1 MDEGRLKK
9 ISGCTTSGGGGG
21 YDGDDDTV
29 WECVIPYVE
38 DPLDRGAVSLV
49 CKRWYEIDA
58 ITRKHVT
65 MALCYTAPPWR
76 LSRRF
81 PQLESLKLK
90 GKPRAAMF
98 NLIPEDW
105 GGYVAPWVEEI
116 VRSFGRMKVLH
127 FRRMIVKD
135 SDLQL
140 LAASFGEVL
149 EVLRLD
155 KCSGFSTDGLLHITR
170 SCRNL
175 RSLFLEESSITEN
188 DGQWLHVLAQNN
200 KVLESLNFYMTELMQ
215 VSSSDLEM
223 IARNCPSLTTM
234 KISDCDI
241 SDLVGFFKAATSL
254 EEFCGGS
261 FSDPPGQVGEVV
273 YNEQL
278 ERYGGAA
285 FPPKLCRLALT
296 YLGNTDMPILYPIA
310 SRLKR
315 LDLLYALLDTEGHCL
330 LLQRCP
336 NLEILETRN
345 VIGDRGV
352 EVLAEFC
359 KRMKRLR
366 IERGADEQDIED
378 VEGVVTQRGLTAL
391 AQGCL
396 EIEYIAIYVSDITNA
411 SLESFGTHS
420 KNLRDFR
427 LRRKGKMEIGLLIAN
442 PGPARTAAFM
452 GGAAVSRSK
461 FPQFLHKHRSSS
473 LKAQASS
480 HQSLSSNWD
489 VSNYNSNLNAQAS
502 SNHGPSSNCDVSN
515 YAAPSWMPRFE
526 ELDTTNMLLRQRI
539 IFLGTQVDDM
549 SADFIISQLLLLD
562 SEDNNKDIKLFIN
575 SPGGSVT
582 AGMGIYDAMKLCKC
596 DVSTICVGIAASMG
610 AFILAAGTKGKRLC
624 MPNARVMIHQ
634 PHGAAGGKLIE
645 TVIRA
650 NEMCYHKVK
659 INKILSRITGKP
671 EQQIKLDTDCD
682 NFMDAWE
689 AKAYGLVDEIIN
701 DGKPGLVAPIGDL
714 SPPPKIFTLPL
725 WKFEIGDEVENN
737 LPSEEKLL
745 QNGLVGESIGTEEK
759 SIDTEEKN
767 IGTEEKEKAPIL

>member
-9 ISGCTTSGGGGG
+9 ISGCTTSCGGDGGG
-21 YDGDDDTV
+21 YDGADDTV

-38 DPLDRGAVSLV
+38 DPRDRDAVSLV
-49 CKRWYEIDA
+49 CKHWYEIDA

-65 MALCYTAPPWR
+65 MALCYTAPPRR
-76 LSRRF
+76 LPRRF
-81 PQLESLKLK
+81 PHLESLKLK

-105 GGYVAPWVEEI
+105 GGYVTPWVEEI
-116 VRSFGRMKVLH
+116 VKSFGRMKVLH

-188 DGQWLHVLAQNN
+188 DGQWLRELAQNN

-223 IARNCPSLTTM
+223 IARNCPSLASM

-241 SDLVGFFKAATSL
+241 SDLVVFFKAATSL

-261 FSDPPGQVGEVV
+261 FSDPPGQVGEGV

-278 ERYGGAA
+278 ERYGGLA
-285 FPPKLCRLALT
+285 FPPRLCRLALT
-296 YLGNTDMPILYPIA
+296 YLGNSDMPILYPIA
-310 SRLKR
+310 SRLKK

-336 NLEILETRN
+336 NLEILERVSCEFTTAIRQTLTKTNYFILPTRN

-352 EVLAEFC
+352 EVLAESC

-391 AQGCL
+391 SQGCL
-396 EIEYIAIYVSDITNA
+396 ELEYIAIYVSDITNA
-411 SLESFGTHS
+411 SLDSIGTHS

-427 LRRKGKMEIGLLIAN
+427 LVLLDREERITDLPLDNGVRSLLMGCSKLRRFALYIRPGGLTDVGLGYIGRYSPN
-442 PGPARTAAFM
+442 VR
-452 GGAAVSRSK
+452 
-461 FPQFLHKHRSSS
+461 
-473 LKAQASS
+473 
-480 HQSLSSNWD
+480 W
-489 VSNYNSNLNAQAS
+489 
-502 SNHGPSSNCDVSN
+502 
-515 YAAPSWMPRFE
+515 
-526 ELDTTNMLLRQRI
+526 MLL
-539 IFLGTQVDDM
+539 G
-549 SADFIISQLLLLD
+549 
-562 SEDNNKDIKLFIN
+562 
-575 SPGGSVT
+575 
-582 AGMGIYDAMKLCKC
+582 Y
-596 DVSTICVGIAASMG
+596 
-610 AFILAAGTKGKRLC
+610 
-624 MPNARVMIHQ
+624 
-634 PHGAAGGKLIE
+634 
-645 TVIRA
+645 
-650 NEMCYHKVK
+650 
-659 INKILSRITGKP
+659 
-671 EQQIKLDTDCD
+671 
-682 NFMDAWE
+682 
-689 AKAYGLVDEIIN
+689 
-701 DGKPGLVAPIGDL
+701 
-714 SPPPKIFTLPL
+714 
-725 WKFEIGDEVENN
+725 
-737 LPSEEKLL
+737 
-745 QNGLVGESIGTEEK
+745 VGESDEGLLEFSKGCPSLQKLEVRGCCFSERALSVAALQLKSLRYMWVQGYRASVDGRYLLTMVRPYWNIELIPARQVYVQDGQGEEVMV
-759 SIDTEEKN
+759 EHP
-767 IGTEEKEKAPIL
+767 AHILAYYSLAGPRTDFPDSVRPFEPERLMNA